1 MKIRSNGKKAAAPG
15 SASQRRL
22 KCRLAAAVLLLA
34 ISAALM
40 ALAAKQPGFAEW
52 YSENVYSLFV
62 NSLGR
67 LWGLFPFSV
76 SEMALYILAA
86 VFLLSLAAAVRKGI
100 HGAVPW
106 LSCILLAAGIL
117 AFLYTICC
125 GINYHRKSFSEEE
138 GIITYRYTA
147 QDLKEVCLWLTHFP
161 GKWNVTAAE

>member
-76 SEMALYILAA
+76 SEIALYILIV
-86 VFLLSLAAAVRKGI
+86 VFLLSLAAAGDVDLILSKAQWWWQENEELAKIHEEAKKIALQTKMGLEKGK
-100 HGAVPW
+100 P
-106 LSCILLAAGIL
+106 
-117 AFLYTICC
+117 
-125 GINYHRKSFSEEE
+125 
-138 GIITYRYTA
+138 
-147 QDLKEVCLWLTHFP
+147 
-161 GKWNVTAAE
+161 

>member
-67 LWGLFPFSV
+67 LWGPVSLFRIRDGTLYTGSCV
-76 SEMALYILAA
+76 SPVPGSSGQKRDPWRSTLAVLYSFGGRYPGISLHHMLWDQLSQKIL
-86 VFLLSLAAAVRKGI
+86 FRRGGDHYLQI
-100 HGAVPW
+100 HGTGPEGG
-106 LSCILLAAGIL
+106 LSVA
-117 AFLYTICC
+117 
-125 GINYHRKSFSEEE
+125 
-138 GIITYRYTA
+138 
-147 QDLKEVCLWLTHFP
+147 D
-161 GKWNVTAAE
+161 

>member
-22 KCRLAAAVLLLA
+22 KCRLAAAVLLLV

-52 YSENVYSLFV
+52 YSENIYPLFV

-76 SEMALYILAA
+76 SEMALYILVAGVSPVPGSNGQKGDPWRSTLA
-86 VFLLSLAAAVRKGI
+86 LLYSFGGRYPGISLHHMLWDQLSQKILFRRGGDRYLQI
-100 HGAVPW
+100 HGTGAEGG
-106 LSCILLAAGIL
+106 LSVA
-117 AFLYTICC
+117 
-125 GINYHRKSFSEEE
+125 
-138 GIITYRYTA
+138 
-147 QDLKEVCLWLTHFP
+147 D
-161 GKWNVTAAE
+161 